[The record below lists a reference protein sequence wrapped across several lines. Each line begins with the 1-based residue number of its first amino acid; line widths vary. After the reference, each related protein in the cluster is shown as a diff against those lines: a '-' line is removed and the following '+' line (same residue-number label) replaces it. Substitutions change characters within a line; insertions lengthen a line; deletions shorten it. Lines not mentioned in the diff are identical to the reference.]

1 MKYVAIIDIKTFEI
15 IEMVK
20 ETDDSL
26 SLMQQYIFNGRKA
39 HRKMVDSKVHDYYL
53 LQGGYPMYAKP
64 IQGFG
69 NDISGWTIT
78 ID

>member
-53 LQGGYPMYAKP
+53 LQGGYPTYAKP

-78 ID
+78 ND